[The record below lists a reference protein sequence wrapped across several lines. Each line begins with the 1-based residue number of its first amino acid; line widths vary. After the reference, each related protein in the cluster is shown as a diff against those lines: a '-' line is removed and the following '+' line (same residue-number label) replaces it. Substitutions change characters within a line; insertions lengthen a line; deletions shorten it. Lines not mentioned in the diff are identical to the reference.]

1 MSVTLVS
8 VFDTKKIGGHPR
20 FSFAKMKSE
29 VPGTNTLELR
39 GLYNTT
45 LLTK

>member
-1 MSVTLVS
+1 MSVTLVT
-8 VFDTKKIGGHPR
+8 VFDPKKIEVTRVFHLP
-20 FSFAKMKSE
+20 KVKLE

-45 LLTK
+45 L